1 MIGTDLISPVI
12 DPSNSWTIEIA
23 LDSDGLLP
31 EITSVLAEAELVIR
45 DAIPILSRSAL
56 QIPDPMSN
64 K

>member
-1 MIGTDLISPVI
+1 LIGTDLISPVI